1 MANITA
7 TARAINA
14 VADDPKSPWRPEIVS
29 APITP
34 ADWPIHI
41 MTPVMGTEMTPL
53 AMALHTSALI
63 GPSSKTLV
71 TVPMPVTADDQKRLL
86 LCDIPLVSAA

>member
-1 MANITA
+1 
-7 TARAINA
+7 
-14 VADDPKSPWRPEIVS
+14 
-29 APITP
+29 
-34 ADWPIHI
+34 
-41 MTPVMGTEMTPL
+41 MGTEMTPL

-71 TVPMPVTADDQKRLL
+71 SVPMPVTADDQKRLQ